1 MFSCFRMLISAI
13 CRQARYLYTLS
24 PPAPQGYLEVRTKA
38 RKKNLATENHGRKP
52 ETFGKTP
59 SYIIKIG
66 NITMDNIPI

>member
-1 MFSCFRMLISAI
+1 MFPDGMISAM

-38 RKKNLATENHGRKP
+38 GKNTWRKP

-59 SYIIKIG
+59 SYIIKIDD
-66 NITMDNIPI
+66 ITMDNMDNIHI